1 MEPVTALAEELRSR
15 LEGDVIG
22 EPAALDAYARDAS
35 PYLCRPAL
43 AIRPMHRDDCL
54 ELVRWAAA
62 NSVPLI
68 PRAGGTSLAGQCVGD
83 GVVVDTG
90 YYMNHLRTLELD
102 GRRTTVEA
110 GVVRDTLNTVLA
122 PFSLSFAPD
131 PSSTARC
138 QIGGMIGNN
147 AWGLHGVSSGTTR
160 EHIEDIE
167 VILSDGS
174 AIRAQPL
181 DAAGLAKKL
190 KREDREGECYRAAV
204 AVVDREIEAIRAGY
218 PGFRGIISNAG
229 YALDALARMQ
239 PWNTDGAAF
248 NLSALFCGAEGT
260 LGLVTEAT
268 LKLTPL
274 PAHRRL
280 VRAQFARPVQAL
292 EVVPDI
298 VGTEPAAVEWLDQ
311 DILELG
317 RLDIRLGRQCR
328 WLGDPARSLLV
339 IEYAGEDD
347 GEVERA
353 AAELARR
360 LAGTTCTPP
369 AVVADDAEIDTVW
382 ALRRAALSLLME
394 MPGGLRAVTGIED
407 TAVHVGDLPRY
418 YEEIMAL
425 LDARGL
431 KAYAYGPVGMGAMHL
446 RPVFPDLAKGGD
458 GIDAYTA
465 MIEDVAAVT
474 ARYRGSF
481 SAKHGVGRMRGD
493 FLATTVGER
502 LMPALAEIKR
512 AFDPAGIFNPGKIL
526 DCPPMVANLKPF
538 ADP

>member
-239 PWNTDGAAF
+239 PWNADGAPF

-298 VGTEPAAVEWLDQ
+298 VGTVPAAVEWLDQ

>member
-1 MEPVTALAEELRSR
+1 MESMTALADELRGR

-22 EPAALDAYARDAS
+22 EPAALEAYARDAS
-35 PYLCRPAL
+35 PYMCRPAL

-68 PRAGGTSLAGQCVGD
+68 PRAGGTSLAGQCVGE

-102 GRRTTVEA
+102 GRRITVEA

-147 AWGLHGVSSGTTR
+147 AWGLHGVSLGTTR

-190 KREDREGECYRAAV
+190 KREDLEGECYRAAV

-280 VRAQFARPVQAL
+280 VRAQFARPAQAL

-407 TAVHVGDLPRY
+407 TAVHVGDLRRY

-526 DCPPMVANLKPF
+526 DCPPMVADLKPF